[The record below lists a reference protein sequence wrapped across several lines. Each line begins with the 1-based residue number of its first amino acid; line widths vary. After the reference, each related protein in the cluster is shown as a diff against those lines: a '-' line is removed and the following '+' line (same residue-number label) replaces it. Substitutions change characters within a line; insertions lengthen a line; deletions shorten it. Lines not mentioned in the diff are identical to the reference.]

1 MNSLMGLR
9 DSSETIGIKP
19 TRLLSDETHYESV
32 MFDYTK
38 VDTAVERIINHANPK
53 MIIIFGSVARRE
65 ARDDSDLDILVVFD
79 EVIDQK
85 RMYYDL
91 SGLFI
96 GLKLPFDLIIMNYDD
111 FNHYKENNQSFTY
124 EIVSTGE
131 VVYAQ

>member
-1 MNSLMGLR
+1 MGLR
-9 DSSETIGIKP
+9 GSSETIGIKP

>member
-1 MNSLMGLR
+1 MGIR
-9 DSSETIGIKP
+9 GSSETIRIKP
-19 TRLLSDETHYESV
+19 TRLLSDETHYENV
-32 MFDYTK
+32 MFDYSK

-79 EVIDQK
+79 EVVDQK

>member
-1 MNSLMGLR
+1 
-9 DSSETIGIKP
+9 
-19 TRLLSDETHYESV
+19 
-32 MFDYTK
+32 MFDYSK
-38 VDTAVERIINHANPK
+38 VNIVVERIIRQANPK

-79 EVIDQK
+79 GVVDQK
-85 RMYYDL
+85 KMYYDL
-91 SGLFI
+91 SGLFV

-111 FNHYKENNQSFTY
+111 FDHYRKNKQSFTH

>member
-1 MNSLMGLR
+1 
-9 DSSETIGIKP
+9 
-19 TRLLSDETHYESV
+19 
-32 MFDYTK
+32 MFDYSK
-38 VDTAVERIINHANPK
+38 VDTAVERIISHANPK

-65 ARDDSDLDILVVFD
+65 AKDDSDLDILVVFD

>member
-1 MNSLMGLR
+1 M
-9 DSSETIGIKP
+9 
-19 TRLLSDETHYESV
+19 
-32 MFDYTK
+32 
-38 VDTAVERIINHANPK
+38 
-53 MIIIFGSVARRE
+53 
-65 ARDDSDLDILVVFD
+65 VVFD
-79 EVIDQK
+79 EVVDQK

>member
-1 MNSLMGLR
+1 
-9 DSSETIGIKP
+9 
-19 TRLLSDETHYESV
+19 
-32 MFDYTK
+32 MFDYSK
-38 VDTAVERIINHANPK
+38 VDTAVERITRHANPK

-65 ARDDSDLDILVVFD
+65 AKDDSDLDILVVFD
-79 EVIDQK
+79 EVVDQK

-96 GLKLPFDLIIMNYDD
+96 GLKLPFDLIIMNNDD